1 MEKEQLP
8 ISLPHPN
15 VPVLDTHTLKEKKK
29 NPNRSCYAYN
39 YAMCF
44 FTYCSKYLFILIEY
58 CFGFKKV

>member
-29 NPNRSCYAYN
+29 KP
-39 YAMCF
+39 
-44 FTYCSKYLFILIEY
+44 K
-58 CFGFKKV
+58 